1 MRGTL
6 LKGNDG
12 SGLSSDDMMLWLGQQ
27 QIRDVVE

>member
-12 SGLSSDDMMLWLGQQ
+12 SRLSSDDMMLWLGQQ
-27 QIRDVVE
+27 QIRDMVE